1 MGRKPLEIGHYGHI
15 RTEMLAKSKWTATAT
30 MRDSETA
37 TRRISA
43 QGSSPSE
50 ARRLLKLK
58 LEARKEDNEAQAALG
73 LRRAEDERQAAD
85 EAKSA
90 LNRRTFAYVAHRW
103 LKAAS
108 SKGMALS
115 SLVRYQDLLRLHLE
129 PAFGDEDISAIDI
142 VQLDDFLQEFVERGQ
157 TSQARSLRSLLMNVF
172 GYAHKKQFV
181 PFNPARATDSI
192 KPKTS
197 TPTALAAVELQSIRD
212 AVARYMRPEPGRGG
226 PTPSVP
232 VDLIIDTMLGGG
244 GLRIGEALALRWA
257 DLDLEGAEPTM
268 RVLGTTIEVRNDQNN
283 GTGLHRQPRTKTK
296 SSMRA
301 VRLPEWLRAR
311 LAAAPRDPHSDL
323 VFCTKS
329 GKPLSRS
336 NVYRALKKALDGAG
350 VEHFVL
356 HDLRK
361 TVATAV
367 DKHEGLAAASSI
379 LGHSN
384 TVITQASY
392 VERAELKADVRT
404 TLDAFAPAPR

>member
-1 MGRKPLEIGHYGHI
+1 MGRKALGVGHYGHI
-15 RTEMLAKSKWTATAT
+15 RTAELAKNKWTATAT
-30 MRDSETA
+30 IRDSLTVT
-37 TRRISA
+37 TRVSA
-43 QGSSPSE
+43 QGTSPSDAKRALKDKFEERKAANE
-50 ARRLLKLK
+50 ARAKQSI
-58 LEARKEDNEAQAALG
+58 EQAEEETRA
-73 LRRAEDERQAAD
+73 AEDAVRARD
-85 EAKSA
+85 
-90 LNRRTFAYVAHRW
+90 RRSFSYVAHRW
-103 LKAAS
+103 LKASQGEGLAVS
-108 SKGMALS
+108 SR
-115 SLVRYQDLLRLHLE
+115 VRYGDLLRLHLE
-129 PAFGDEDISAIDI
+129 PAFGDEDIRDIGI

-157 TSQARSLRSLLMNVF
+157 ISQARSLRSLLMNVF

-181 PFNPARATDSI
+181 PFNPARATDAI

-197 TPTALAAVELQSIRD
+197 APTALRAAELESIRD

-244 GLRIGEALALRWA
+244 GLRIGEALALRWT
-257 DLDLEGAEPTM
+257 DLDLEGEEPTL
-268 RVLGTTIEVRNDQNN
+268 RVLGTTVEVRNDQNN

-301 VRLPEWLRAR
+301 VRMPEWLRTR
-311 LAAAPRDPHSDL
+311 LAEAPRNPHSDL

-336 NVYRALKKALDGAG
+336 NIYRALRKALDDAG

-404 TLDAFAPAPR
+404 TLDAFAPTPY

>member
-1 MGRKPLEIGHYGHI
+1 MGRKALGVGHYGHI
-15 RTEMLAKSKWTATAT
+15 RTAELAKNKWTATAT
-30 MRDSETA
+30 IRDSLTVT
-37 TRRISA
+37 TRVSA
-43 QGSSPSE
+43 QGTSPSDAKRALKDKFEERKAANE
-50 ARRLLKLK
+50 ARAKRSI
-58 LEARKEDNEAQAALG
+58 EQAEEESRA
-73 LRRAEDERQAAD
+73 AED
-85 EAKSA
+85 AKRA
-90 LNRRTFAYVAHRW
+90 RDRRSFSYVAHRW
-103 LKAAS
+103 LKASQGEGLAVS
-108 SKGMALS
+108 SR
-115 SLVRYQDLLRLHLE
+115 VRYGDLLRLHLE
-129 PAFGDEDISAIDI
+129 PAFGDDDIRDIGI

-157 TSQARSLRSLLMNVF
+157 ISQARSLRSLLMNVF

-197 TPTALAAVELQSIRD
+197 TPTALRAAELESIRD
-212 AVARYMRPEPGRGG
+212 AVGRYMRPEPGRGG

-244 GLRIGEALALRWA
+244 GLRIGEALALRWT
-257 DLDLEGAEPTM
+257 DLDIEGEEPTL
-268 RVLGTTIEVRNDQNN
+268 RVLGTTVEVRNDQNN
-283 GTGLHRQPRTKTK
+283 GTGLHRQSRTKTK

-301 VRLPEWLRAR
+301 VRMPEWLRTR
-311 LAAAPRDPHSDL
+311 LAEAPRNPQSDL

-336 NVYRALKKALDGAG
+336 NVYRALKKALDDAG
-350 VEHFVL
+350 IEHFVL

-367 DKHEGLAAASSI
+367 DKYEGLAAASSI

-404 TLDAFAPAPR
+404 TLDAFAPRQ